1 MKKRIITGVIS
12 AAIFIPFLIFSHT
25 HAFTGAIVFLALVA
39 DFEMLKCIGLHRNIP
54 VSAVTY
60 LYTGAAVILSRIFET
75 PTFLTYFSF
84 STLVLMML
92 LMSVVL
98 FSHGK
103 VQLDLVA
110 ETFMMIFYISISFS
124 CVLLARDAEKGGYIF
139 MLIFISA
146 WFSDMGAYFT
156 GMKFGKHKLIPD
168 VSPKKTVE
176 GAIGGILICVATM
189 ILYALGTQLFGKQ
202 SPKYL
207 VFLLGGIVLSVSSMI
222 GDLFAS
228 LLKRRHGI
236 KDYGF
241 IFPGHG
247 GVLDRFDSVL
257 ATAPMVVIILTLFG
271 FYK

>member
-1 MKKRIITGVIS
+1 MKKRIITGVI
-12 AAIFIPFLIFSHT
+12 AVAIFVPFLIFSET
-25 HAFTGAIVFLALVA
+25 HAFTGVITFLALVA
-39 DFEMLKCIGLHRNIP
+39 VFEMLKCIGLHRNIP
-54 VSAVTY
+54 VSAISY
-60 LYTGAAVILSRIFET
+60 LYTGAAVILSRVLSRAFE
-75 PTFLTYFSF
+75 TYFSF
-84 STLVLMML
+84 SSLVFMVL
-92 LMSVVL
+92 LMSIAL

-110 ETFMMIFYISISFS
+110 ETFMMIFYIAITFS
-124 CVLLARDAEKGGYIF
+124 CILLARDAENGGYIF
-139 MLIFISA
+139 MIIFISA
-146 WFSDMGAYFT
+146 WISDTGAYFA
-156 GMKFGKHKLIPD
+156 GRKFGRHKLIPD

-176 GAIGGILICVATM
+176 GAVGGIVVCVAAM
-189 ILYALGTQLFGKQ
+189 MLYALGTQLFGKQ
-202 SPKYL
+202 SPEYL
-207 VFLLGGIVLSVSSMI
+207 VFLLGGIVLSATSMI

-228 LLKRRHGI
+228 LLKRRHEI